1 MIAIKAMVTTLVAL
15 VLLLVGLA
23 FSITPI
29 PLGLP
34 LILIAVIMLVASNR
48 YAVHLMIYGRRHI
61 GLFDRWVGWLEVKGG
76 QKFGRILRKTRPGRM
91 PRRM

>member
-1 MIAIKAMVTTLVAL
+1 MVAVKAMVTTLVAII
-15 VLLLVGLA
+15 LLLVGLA

-48 YAVHLMIYGRRHI
+48 YAVHLMIFGRRHI

-76 QKFGRILRKTRPGRM
+76 QKFGRVLRKTRPGRM
-91 PRRM
+91 PRRL

>member
-61 GLFDRWVGWLEVKGG
+61 GLFDRWVGWLEIKGG

>member
-61 GLFDRWVGWLEVKGG
+61 GLFDRWVSWLEVKGG